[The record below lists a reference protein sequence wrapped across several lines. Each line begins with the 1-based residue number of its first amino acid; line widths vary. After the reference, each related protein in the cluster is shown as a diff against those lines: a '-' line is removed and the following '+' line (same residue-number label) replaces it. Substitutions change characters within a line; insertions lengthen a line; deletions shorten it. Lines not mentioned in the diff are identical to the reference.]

1 MALLKDCPVRTDW
14 LGVLLSVIF
23 LSIDALNGGVDHS
36 CFPDVVLLLLF
47 LLWSGVGHS
56 CC

>member
-1 MALLKDCPVRTDW
+1 MLGFLLRLLLKDCPVQTDW

-23 LSIDALNGGVDHS
+23 LLLIDALNGGV
-36 CFPDVVLLLLF
+36 VLINNVF
-47 LLWSGVGHS
+47 FCG